1 MHRSVAGSKLRF
13 SVAHASGEVRLF
25 SSHSARRSD
34 APSPLGS
41 LLAVLGGAIAPWP
54 ALGRYRPNAATRSSP
69 NPNHRVFCRAQSG
82 KVNRVLRLTR
92 ARSRAGGS
100 EHVSRAR
107 TPLATTPE
115 PDPRAYRHSPTLP
128 PLRPR
133 LARLVPWRSTERTP
147 RTRLRVNTPSAEK
160 NRLENSFPDENAG
173 SRYPAA
179 APLPHAPDARVAMAR
194 ASPSSRRSSC
204 FGWTAP
210 RGSTR
215 SSS

>member
-115 PDPRAYRHSPTLP
+115 PDLRAYRHSPTLP
-128 PLRPR
+128 PPSCGRVSLVSSRG
-133 LARLVPWRSTERTP
+133 ARRNE
-147 RTRLRVNTPSAEK
+147 
-160 NRLENSFPDENAG
+160 RLE
-173 SRYPAA
+173 
-179 APLPHAPDARVAMAR
+179 R
-194 ASPSSRRSSC
+194 A
-204 FGWTAP
+204 FV
-210 RGSTR
+210 
-215 SSS
+215 